1 MNIGLSPPEFLFPS
15 QSIVG
20 EGETLETWRMRESGR
35 LGFGQDVHFQGHR
48 SPGRSQAGTSS
59 VRVIERRRGV
69 AILSPRIKTG
79 FRRVSRLVMIATY
92 RICTCATCQTSCS
105 FLRRPTQLKQQEAFR
120 GVRIASGLSRFEI
133 IMISSRS
140 VGA

>member
-1 MNIGLSPPEFLFPS
+1 MP
-15 QSIVG
+15 
-20 EGETLETWRMRESGR
+20 ESGR
-35 LGFGQDVHFQGHR
+35 LDSGQDVHFQGHR

-92 RICTCATCQTSCS
+92 RLHLPHLYNLLLISKAADTI
-105 FLRRPTQLKQQEAFR
+105 EAAGGIQ
-120 GVRIASGLSRFEI
+120 GVRIASE
-133 IMISSRS
+133 
-140 VGA
+140 